1 MHRIVPLAAPFR
13 SGAVLPKPE
22 PAMSNA
28 ISPSASRRALIVIDV
43 QNEYVTGN
51 LPIEYPP
58 VDVSLANIGRAIDA
72 AHAAGVPVIVVQHVA
87 PAGAPIFAP
96 GTDGVALHPVVA
108 GRPYAH
114 LIAKA
119 QASSFA
125 GTDLAAW
132 LDAHGIDT
140 LAVAGYM
147 THNCNASTVYH
158 AAHAGLAVEYLA
170 DATGALPYGNGAGAA
185 SAEEI
190 HRAYTVVFQSNFAA
204 VMSTDE
210 WIAGLGGAAM
220 PARDSVFA
228 SNRRARAQRAKAA

>member
-1 MHRIVPLAAPFR
+1 MHRIALLAAPFR
-13 SGAVLPKPE
+13 SGAAQPTPE

-28 ISPSASRRALIVIDV
+28 TLPSASRRALIVIDV

-58 VDVSLANIGRAIDA
+58 VDASLANIGRAIDA
-72 AHAAGVPVIVVQHVA
+72 ANAAGVPVIVVQHVA
-87 PAGAPIFAP
+87 PPGAPIFAP
-96 GTDGVALHPVVA
+96 DTDGVALHPVVA
-108 GRPYAH
+108 DRPYAH
-114 LIAKA
+114 LIVKA

-140 LAVAGYM
+140 LAVVGYM

-170 DATGALPYGNGAGAA
+170 DATGALPYENEAGAV

-204 VMSTDE
+204 VMATDA

-220 PARDSVFA
+220 PARDSVAA

>member
-1 MHRIVPLAAPFR
+1 
-13 SGAVLPKPE
+13 
-22 PAMSNA
+22 MSN
-28 ISPSASRRALIVIDV
+28 PTPHSASRRALIVIDV

-58 VDVSLANIGRAIDA
+58 VDASLANIGRAIDA

-96 GTDGVALHPVVA
+96 DTDGVALHPVVA
-108 GRPYAH
+108 DRPHAH
-114 LIAKA
+114 LIRKT
-119 QASSFA
+119 QASAFA

-158 AAHAGLAVEYLA
+158 AAHAGLSVEYLA
-170 DATGALPYGNGAGAA
+170 DATGALPYENEAGAA

-204 VMSTDE
+204 VMSTDA
-210 WIAGLGGAAM
+210 WLAGLAGAAM
-220 PARDSVFA
+220 PSRDAVAA
-228 SNRRARAQRAKAA
+228 SNRRARAHRAKAV

>member
-1 MHRIVPLAAPFR
+1 MHRIALPTAPRRGGAAR
-13 SGAVLPKPE
+13 SNLENAMTKP
-22 PAMSNA
+22 
-28 ISPSASRRALIVIDV
+28 ASRRALIVIDV
-43 QNEYVTGN
+43 QNEYVTGD
-51 LPIEYPP
+51 LPIEYPS
-58 VDVSLANIGRAIDA
+58 VDASLANIGRAIDA

-108 GRPYAH
+108 SRPYAH
-114 LIAKA
+114 RIEKA
-119 QASSFA
+119 HASAFA

-158 AAHAGLAVEYLA
+158 AAHAGLGVEYLE
-170 DATGALPYGNGAGAA
+170 DATGAVPYENAAGAA

-190 HRAYTVVFQSNFAA
+190 HRAFTVVFQSNFAA
-204 VMSTDE
+204 VMSTDA
-210 WIAGLGGAAM
+210 WITGLTGGAM
-220 PARDSVFA
+220 PVRDSVA
-228 SNRRARAQRAKAA
+228 GSNRRARARRAEAA

>member
-1 MHRIVPLAAPFR
+1 
-13 SGAVLPKPE
+13 
-22 PAMSNA
+22 MSNA
-28 ISPSASRRALIVIDV
+28 ILPSASRRALIVIDV

-58 VDVSLANIGRAIDA
+58 VDASLANIGRAIDA

-108 GRPYAH
+108 DRPYAH
-114 LIAKA
+114 LIVKA

-132 LDAHGIDT
+132 LDTHGIGT

-170 DATGALPYGNGAGAA
+170 DATGALPYVNGAGAA

-220 PARDSVFA
+220 PARDSVAA

>member
-1 MHRIVPLAAPFR
+1 MHRIALLAAPFR
-13 SGAVLPKPE
+13 SEAARPNPE

-28 ISPSASRRALIVIDV
+28 VSSSVSRRALIVIDV

-58 VDVSLANIGRAIDA
+58 IDASLANIGRAIDA

-108 GRPYAH
+108 DRPYAH
-114 LIAKA
+114 LIVKA

-170 DATGALPYGNGAGAA
+170 DATGALPYVNEAGAA

-190 HRAYTVVFQSNFAA
+190 HRVYTVVFQSNFAA
-204 VMSTDE
+204 VMSTE
-210 WIAGLGGAAM
+210 AWIVGLGGAAM
-220 PARDSVFA
+220 PTRDSVAA
-228 SNRRARAQRAKAA
+228 SNRQARAQRAKAA